1 MAENQLL
8 LEQRW
13 LHHREPALLAA
24 SGGAIDTISFITLFG
39 LFTAHVTGNLV
50 VAGAALA
57 TNSEG
62 ILSKL
67 LAIPVFMLAVALVT
81 LVIKRRKIITP
92 RFLGGLFV
100 VEILLLLLFGLLG
113 LLWQPFVGADSAT
126 ALITGMAGV
135 MAMGVRNAT
144 TRLLLPTTSPSTMM
158 TGNVTQLTIDVVNW
172 CRAPNRENREKIKNR
187 GLRCSV
193 FCWAQ
198 GSERWATSWRA
209 FTRYLFRWYWWPSS
223 PGANSAPRGISATL
237 KVFYAGA
244 DDDEIVWRAGVG
256 LGDKRDDA
264 NVGQYPL
271 SLYQCRWL

>member
-13 LHHREPALLAA
+13 QHHREPALLAA

-67 LAIPVFMLAVALVT
+67 LAIPVFMLAVAIVT

-113 LLWQPFVGADSAT
+113 LLWQPFIGADSVT

-144 TRLLLPTTSPSTMM
+144 TRLLLPATSPSTMM

-172 CRAPNRENREKIKNR
+172 CQAPNRENRVKIKKSGGFGAWFSAGSR
-187 GLRCSV
+187 AWGAGLYPGGLLLGAYSGGTGGHCRL
-193 FCWAQ
+193 ARIQ
-198 GSERWATSWRA
+198 RRA
-209 FTRYLFRWYWWPSS
+209 ELVLR
-223 PGANSAPRGISATL
+223 
-237 KVFYAGA
+237 
-244 DDDEIVWRAGVG
+244 
-256 LGDKRDDA
+256 
-264 NVGQYPL
+264 
-271 SLYQCRWL
+271 

>member
-81 LVIKRRKIITP
+81 LVIKRRN
-92 RFLGGLFV
+92 
-100 VEILLLLLFGLLG
+100 FG
-113 LLWQPFVGADSAT
+113 
-126 ALITGMAGV
+126 
-135 MAMGVRNAT
+135 
-144 TRLLLPTTSPSTMM
+144 
-158 TGNVTQLTIDVVNW
+158 
-172 CRAPNRENREKIKNR
+172 
-187 GLRCSV
+187 CSV
-193 FCWAQ
+193 FDSGDSVGGLAARSA
-198 GSERWATSWRA
+198 GS
-209 FTRYLFRWYWWPSS
+209 
-223 PGANSAPRGISATL
+223 G
-237 KVFYAGA
+237 
-244 DDDEIVWRAGVG
+244 GV
-256 LGDKRDDA
+256 
-264 NVGQYPL
+264 
-271 SLYQCRWL
+271 

>member
-1 MAENQLL
+1 MGLINGLITVAENQLL

-13 LHHREPALLAA
+13 QHHREPALLAA

-50 VAGAALA
+50 AGADLA

-67 LAIPVFMLAVALVT
+67 LAIPVFMLAVAIVT

-113 LLWQPFVGADSAT
+113 LLWQPFIGADSAT

-144 TRLLLPTTSPSTMM
+144 TRLLLPATSPSTMM

-172 CRAPNRENREKIKNR
+172 CQAPNRENRVKIKKS
-187 GLRCSV
+187 GASV
-193 FCWAQ
+193 LGF
-198 GSERWATSWRA
+198 
-209 FTRYLFRWYWWPSS
+209 LL
-223 PGANSAPRGISATL
+223 GA
-237 KVFYAGA
+237 
-244 DDDEIVWRAGVG
+244 G
-256 LGDKRDDA
+256 LGALGFILAGFYSVLIPVVLVAIVAWREFSA
-264 NVGQYPL
+264 ARN
-271 SLYQCRWL
+271 

>member
-1 MAENQLL
+1 MIIHSRDCYTHGYIAYLFNGLITVAENQLL

-13 LHHREPALLAA
+13 QHHREPALLAA

-67 LAIPVFMLAVALVT
+67 LAIPVFMLAVAIVT

-172 CRAPNRENREKIKNR
+172 CQAPNRENRAKIKKS
-187 GLRCSV
+187 GASV
-193 FCWAQ
+193 LGF
-198 GSERWATSWRA
+198 
-209 FTRYLFRWYWWPSS
+209 LL
-223 PGANSAPRGISATL
+223 GA
-237 KVFYAGA
+237 
-244 DDDEIVWRAGVG
+244 G
-256 LGDKRDDA
+256 LGALGYILAGFYSVLIPVVLVAIVAWREFSA
-264 NVGQYPL
+264 ARN
-271 SLYQCRWL
+271 